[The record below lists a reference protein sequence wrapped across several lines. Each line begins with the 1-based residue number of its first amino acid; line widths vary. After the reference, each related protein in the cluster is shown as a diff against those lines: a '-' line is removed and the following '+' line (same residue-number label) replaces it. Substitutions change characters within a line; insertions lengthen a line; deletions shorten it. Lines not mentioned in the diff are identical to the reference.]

1 MQIIKGVLVVLLIT
15 MTIAM
20 QIYASKRKSAR
31 AGLILPTMLFVM
43 TCAALWNNVHAVRMQ
58 MTDNMDY
65 LTSLTYF
72 AIYNVPTILFLC
84 IYNYCQRGK
93 RRIM

>member
-1 MQIIKGVLVVLLIT
+1 MQIIKGVLVALLIT

-20 QIYASKRKSAR
+20 QIYASKRKSAKV
-31 AGLILPTMLFVM
+31 GLILPSMMFAM
-43 TCAALWNNVHAVRMQ
+43 TCVILWNNVHAVRMQ

-84 IYNYCQRGK
+84 IYNYCQRSK